1 MPVQTVTLNPSS
13 SLQIQRGQTL
23 LRDYLVRLSE
33 PLGPPVHW
41 TRTTYFGLLTLVVF
55 WAVRMYTTWATWGD
69 VTIDSG
75 HEMYVPVVLL
85 EGKTLYRDIWYM
97 HGPLG
102 PYLNSYLYHVF
113 GVHLNVLYWA
123 GSLTA
128 LACALL
134 LYVTGMQLSSWLVG
148 WTVAV
153 VMLIQAFQPGIF
165 SFALP
170 YSFDA
175 AYGAGTACLFLYLA
189 IRAVRARHCWWILG
203 AAIAAAVALLFKLE
217 MGLACYTALALAIL
231 IRLLVQ
237 RSWKNAAVDVLT
249 VVPGAVVCIF
259 VARWMVS
266 LKDVRFITEENIVSW
281 PGTFYMHTF
290 GKRWMESTGFALNS
304 AALSDAALRTALVAL
319 VLLIFY
325 RWLHRLPTQATFSL
339 LRAGGFVTGLG
350 VLVYILPWQA
360 ELVFRQIFFPQ
371 DMVLYIGL
379 AALIAWWH
387 FLRKPSHRDPSMVF
401 LLTFSGLL
409 AFRILSGMKPS
420 QYPIYYNGPVL
431 LGFLLLAT
439 ALIPRHGRGPGFIFQ
454 AECLICFACLSA
466 VVLHSLLTLP
476 SIRNYVPLVTERGTI
491 RLPKEKADAYRL
503 AIAFLK
509 DRVAHGDAVLS
520 LPEDT
525 SLYFLSETH
534 CPTRLWL
541 LGPGLLVPGRMTDE
555 FLAELENTPVEYLL
569 WSTRT
574 FAEIGA
580 PNFGVDFDRDLGDYL
595 KSHYRFVRPLLPPKS
610 AGWAWNAGI
619 WGAGVAAEFTETLS

>member
-13 SLQIQRGQTL
+13 SSQFERGQTL
-23 LRDYLVRLSE
+23 LRDYLARVSE
-33 PLGPPVHW
+33 PLGPPVPW
-41 TRTTYFGLLTLVVF
+41 NRTTYFALLTLVMF
-55 WAVRMYTTWATWGD
+55 WAVRMYATWAAWGD
-69 VTIDSG
+69 LTIDSG

-102 PYLNSYLYHVF
+102 PYLNSYLYHFF
-113 GVHLNVLYWA
+113 GIHLNVLYWA

-128 LACALL
+128 LACAVL

-148 WTVAV
+148 WTVAA

-175 AYGAGTACLFLYLA
+175 AYGSATACLFLYLA
-189 IRAVRARHCWWILG
+189 IRAVRARHCWWTFG

-217 MGLACYTALALAIL
+217 MGVACYAALALVIVV
-231 IRLLVQ
+231 RLLVQ
-237 RSWKNAAVDVLT
+237 RSWINAAIDVLA
-249 VVPGAVVCIF
+249 VFPGAAVCLL
-259 VARWMVS
+259 VARWMIS

-281 PGTFYMHTF
+281 PGTFYMKTF
-290 GKRWMESTGFALNS
+290 GKRWMESTGFALNQG
-304 AALSDAALRTALVAL
+304 AISDAALRTALVAL

-325 RWLHRLPTQATFSL
+325 RWLHRLPSQATLSL
-339 LRAGGFVTGLG
+339 LRAGAFVAGLG
-350 VLVYILPWQA
+350 VVVYLSPWQA
-360 ELVFRQIFFPQ
+360 ELVFRRIFFPQ
-371 DMVLYIGL
+371 DMLLYVAL
-379 AALIAWWH
+379 AALVAWWH
-387 FLRKPSHRDPSMVF
+387 FLRNPSHHDPSMVC

-420 QYPIYYNGPVL
+420 QYPIYYDGPVL

-439 ALIPRHGRGPGFIFQ
+439 ALIPRHGRGADFILRAQ
-454 AECLICFACLSA
+454 CLICFACLSA
-466 VVLHSLLTLP
+466 VVLHSLRTLP
-476 SIRNYVPLVTERGTI
+476 TIKNYVPLVTERGMI
-491 RLPKEKADAYRL
+491 RVPKEKADAYRL
-503 AIAFLK
+503 AIAFMK
-509 DRVAHGDAVLS
+509 DRAAHGERVLS

-541 LGPGLLVPGRMTDE
+541 FGPGLLVPGRMTDE
-555 FLAELENTPVEYLL
+555 FLSQLNDTPVKYLL

-574 FAEIGA
+574 FAETGA
-580 PNFGVDFDRDLGDYL
+580 PNFGVDFDREMGDYL
-595 KSHYRFVRPLLPPKS
+595 KSHYQFVRPVAPANL
-610 AGWAWNAGI
+610 AGWIWNAGI
-619 WGAGVAAEFTETLS
+619 WERKP